1 MSKDK
6 LPGKPR
12 YCSEWTTLALL
23 EKDEEEEDDE
33 ACCCCCCWLW
43 CSSFAFARR
52 EVEGEVVLRESS
64 HSWNVILGRS
74 TMVAA

>member
-23 EKDEEEEDDE
+23 EKEEEDDDE
-33 ACCCCCCWLW
+33 ACCC

>member
-23 EKDEEEEDDE
+23 EKEEEEDDDDE
-33 ACCCCCCWLW
+33 ACCC